1 MPMSAGSV
9 IRKSVLLLHGLSVNQ
24 THLTWQ
30 SEAHRT
36 GGLMRCISCM
46 GYMGYMSYNGYMSYM
61 SYMSYNEVR
70 LIEDEHEKDEDD
82 L

>member
-1 MPMSAGSV
+1 M

-46 GYMGYMSYNGYMSYM
+46 GYMGYMSYN
-61 SYMSYNEVR
+61 EVR

>member
-46 GYMGYMSYNGYMSYM
+46 GYMGYMSYN
-61 SYMSYNEVR
+61 EVR